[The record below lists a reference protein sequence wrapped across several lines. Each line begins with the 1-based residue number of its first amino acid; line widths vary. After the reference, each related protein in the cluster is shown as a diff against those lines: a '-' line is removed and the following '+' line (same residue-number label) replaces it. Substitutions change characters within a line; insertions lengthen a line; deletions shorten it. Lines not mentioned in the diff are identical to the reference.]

1 MTQDDVAAG
10 RPGQIWHLEW
20 AYGALDVHARGG
32 MLGGARLKVGPE
44 QWIHPLYEAPWIGE
58 GLACEPALLDHLR
71 SEFVCIPFGGGY
83 APDAVGDAWRPSMT
97 AAGPDDPDQADD
109 EGKRTD
115 DALPHGDCCVADWTL
130 VRQTA
135 TGITIAV
142 DYPESSPIA
151 RLTRSVQCDPAS
163 AAIEFS
169 LTVESRRAAR
179 RPVGL
184 HPNIALPALAG
195 ALRIEPGAFQF
206 GMVHPAG
213 PETGMSRAAPGGVF
227 EQLASVPL
235 AVGGDVRFDRLPFA
249 YNTEEIVQLCGADG
263 TVSLFND
270 EDKTVYRLTWDASVL
285 PSLLLWM
292 SNRGRVA
299 APWNSRNL
307 CLGVEPVASAFD
319 LGTGAALAANPINQR
334 GVATA
339 ITLDPAKP
347 TTIRYRLSAARQ

>member
-1 MTQDDVAAG
+1 MKQDDVAAAGQVG
-10 RPGQIWHLEW
+10 RIWHLEW

-32 MLGGARLKVGPE
+32 MLGGVRLKVGPE
-44 QWIHPLYEAPWIGE
+44 QWIHPMYEAPWIGE
-58 GLACEPALLDHLR
+58 KLPYEPALLEHLR
-71 SEFVCIPFGGGY
+71 SEFVCVPFGGGY
-83 APDAVGDAWRPSMT
+83 SADAVVDAWRPSMI
-97 AAGPDDPDQADD
+97 AADP
-109 EGKRTD
+109 EGEIERSD

-130 VRQTA
+130 VSQTA

-151 RLTRSVQCDPAS
+151 RLTRSIQCDPTS

-169 LTVESRRAAR
+169 LTIESRRQAR
-179 RPVGL
+179 RPLGL

-213 PETGMSRAAPGGVF
+213 PETGVSRAVPGGIF
-227 EQLASVPL
+227 EQLAAVPL
-235 AVGGDVRFDRLPFA
+235 AAGGAGRFDRLPFA
-249 YNTEEIVQLCGADG
+249 HNTEEIVQLCGADG
-263 TVSLFND
+263 AVALFND
-270 EDKTVYRLTWDASVL
+270 EDKTVYRLTWDARVL

-292 SNRGRVA
+292 SNRGRASV
-299 APWNSRNL
+299 PWNGRNL

-319 LGTGAALAANPINQR
+319 LGTGAALADNPIRQR

-339 ITLDPAKP
+339 LTLDPARP
-347 TTIRYRLSAARQ
+347 TTIRYRFSAACQ